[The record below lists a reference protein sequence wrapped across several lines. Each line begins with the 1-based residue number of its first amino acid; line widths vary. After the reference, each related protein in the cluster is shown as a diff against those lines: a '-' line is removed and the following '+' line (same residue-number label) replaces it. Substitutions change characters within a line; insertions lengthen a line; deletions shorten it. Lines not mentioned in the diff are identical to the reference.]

1 MHRSQILLEEKQ
13 YRFLSDEAGRRGISI
28 SSLLRKLIDDHIRA
42 HRNPPLDQDALWDM
56 VGIAR
61 GGVEDVSQEHDRY
74 LANDRSERMSRRR
87 IKDN

>member
-28 SSLLRKLIDDHIRA
+28 SALLRKLIDDHIRS
-42 HRNPPLDQDALWDM
+42 HRNPPLDQDVLWDM

-61 GGVEDVSQEHDRY
+61 GGVEDVSEEHDRY